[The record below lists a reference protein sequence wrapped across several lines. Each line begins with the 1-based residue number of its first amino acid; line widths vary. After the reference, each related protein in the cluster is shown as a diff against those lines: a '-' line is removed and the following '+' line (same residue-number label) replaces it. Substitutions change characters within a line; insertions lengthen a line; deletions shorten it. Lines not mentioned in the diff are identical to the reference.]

1 MRKPFEPQ
9 MTIGTVP
16 MSKISFDIYCRHELV
31 PILMALKHIYSCE
44 PALDEILDLIKN
56 DVIGDSNDK
65 LGCSGMG
72 YWDILV
78 LASARLGCN
87 LDYDA
92 LHDLANNHITLRD
105 IMRISRLDDQ
115 RFPRT
120 TIHDNISKLS
130 PATILRISDIVV
142 DLGHKLFP
150 KSIEKIR
157 GDSFV
162 VQKNIHYPT
171 DANLIFDGVRKSIE
185 LSVRAANA
193 YFISGWQQHASL
205 LKKSKRVLRRI
216 QKVARSKQK
225 NKEEQ
230 LKGLYEELID
240 RVHRI
245 TGKCLDTI
253 STVALIRMESDPSFS
268 LLMDPTISEIFY
280 YLIATQNMCELAE
293 RRVLEGE
300 KIPHSEKIFS
310 LFEPFTELINRGKV
324 PYPIEFGHR
333 VFVIQDSAGFIVH
346 SQVMGI
352 GVTDEKV
359 LVDAIKK
366 LQNRFNNRI
375 RAVSFDKGFWTPN
388 NLKELSGIVP
398 LVCLPKKGKRS
409 KADQEREGA
418 KEFGKIRKWHPGIES
433 AINALGS
440 GNGLIVCRDKGEEGY
455 ERYVA
460 LGILGRNLQTLGTI
474 FLNKELKKHR
484 RRLKAA

>member
-1 MRKPFEPQ
+1 MRKPFERQ
-9 MTIGTVP
+9 IAIGTVP
-16 MSKISFDIYCRHELV
+16 MRQISFDIYCRHELV
-31 PILMALKHIYSCE
+31 PILMALKHIYSHK
-44 PALDEILDLIKN
+44 PVFDEILDLIKN
-56 DVIGDSNDK
+56 DVIGDRNDK
-65 LGCSGMG
+65 LGCSGMN

-78 LASARLGCN
+78 LAAVRLGCN

-92 LHDLANNHITLRD
+92 LHDLANNHMTLRD
-105 IMRISRLDDQ
+105 IMRISRLDDK
-115 RFPRT
+115 RFPRA
-120 TIHDNISKLS
+120 TIHDNLTKLS
-130 PATILRISDIVV
+130 PATIINISDIII
-142 DLGHKLFP
+142 DLGHKFYP
-150 KSIEKIR
+150 KAIERVR

-185 LSVRAANA
+185 LSIRAANA
-193 YFISGWQQHASL
+193 YSITGWKQNDSL
-205 LKKSKRVLRRI
+205 LKKIKQVLRKI
-216 QKVARSKQK
+216 QKTSRSKQK

-230 LKGLYEELID
+230 LKSLYQELIE

-245 TGKCLDTI
+245 TSKCLDTI
-253 STVALIRMESDPSFS
+253 STLALIRSKSDPSFS
-268 LLMDPTISEIFY
+268 FINDPTISEIMY

-300 KIPHSEKIFS
+300 QIPHSEKIFS
-310 LFEPFTELINRGKV
+310 LFEPFTELINRGKT

-333 VFVIQDSAGFIVH
+333 VFIVQDSAGFIVH

-359 LVDAIKK
+359 LVDAMKK
-366 LQNRFNNRI
+366 LQDRFNDRI
-375 RAVSFDKGFWTPN
+375 RAASFDKGFWTPN

-398 LVCLPKKGKRS
+398 LMCLPKKGKRS

-418 KEFGKIRKWHPGIES
+418 KEFGKMRKWHPGIES
-433 AINALGS
+433 AINGLGS
-440 GNGLIVCRDKGEEGY
+440 GNGLIVCRDKDEEGY

-474 FLNKELKKHR
+474 FLNIERKKR
-484 RRLKAA
+484 RIRVKAA